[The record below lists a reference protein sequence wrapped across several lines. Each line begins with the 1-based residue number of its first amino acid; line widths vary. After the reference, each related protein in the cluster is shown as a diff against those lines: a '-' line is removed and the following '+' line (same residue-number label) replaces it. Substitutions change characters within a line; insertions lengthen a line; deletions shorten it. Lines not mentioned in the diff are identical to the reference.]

1 MPCTRPMTYGPV
13 KARLLRA
20 CTVAGLAAAAAGLA
34 AGAAANEVAAAAM
47 EGDPTA
53 VRRLLQEGADV
64 DAPQSDGTTAL
75 HWAVRWDDHE
85 TAGLLIRAGA
95 ALDAANQSGATPM
108 RLATLNGS
116 AAMIARLL
124 DAGLDPNA
132 ALSPDGDTALMM
144 AARTGR
150 PDAIRTL
157 LARGAEVN
165 RAETWGGTT
174 ALMWAVAEHHA
185 EAVELLIAHGAD
197 VDARSRIYPVA
208 DAAGSEGPEPED
220 AEPDAEPVGYSNG
233 GFTPL
238 LFAAREGDLAS
249 ARVLIAGA
257 ADVDAVAS
265 DGKDPL
271 GLAIYNGN
279 YGLASLLLDSGS
291 RVDHPDAEGFTPLFW
306 AVDRRNMEWN
316 PGFPWTV
323 TADPLP
329 LIRKLLDAGADPNRF
344 VDKTP
349 RSRRN
354 FGGSPRIQFATTL
367 MRAAYSA
374 DLELVRLL
382 LDYGADPDIRSSANE
397 TPLLAAAGHGWID
410 GYSQGKS
417 FAERLD
423 VIQLLVNLGADV
435 NWADDAGI
443 TPLMVAANMGDVA
456 IIQYL
461 VDRGADLGAHDLGKK
476 NDGAFGGSI
485 EPLMPI
491 DYAIGVGTFRPNNAI
506 VMMEEAAELMTRLMD
521 ERGIVHTTSECTLR
535 AFTCRDVDPMAA
547 SPAEIA
553 RLRAIQIG
561 HRVEGIVGGLAVED
575 DPAAGAEVPR

>member
-1 MPCTRPMTYGPV
+1 MSWTRATPHGSVTACLLGVCILAGP
-13 KARLLRA
+13 
-20 CTVAGLAAAAAGLA
+20 A
-34 AGAAANEVAAAAM
+34 AGAAAASDLADAAM
-47 EGDPTA
+47 AADAAE
-53 VRRLLQEGADV
+53 VRRLLEAGADA
-64 DAPQSDGTTAL
+64 DAPQTDGTTAL
-75 HWAVRWDDHE
+75 HWAARWDDHE
-85 TAGLLIRAGA
+85 AAALLVRAGA
-95 ALDAANQSGATPM
+95 SLDAANHAGSTPM
-108 RLATLNGS
+108 QLAAINGS
-116 AAMIARLL
+116 AAMIERLL
-124 DAGLDPNA
+124 DAGVDPDA
-132 ALSPDGDTALMM
+132 ALSPDRDTALMM

-150 PDAIRTL
+150 PDAISVL
-157 LARGAEVN
+157 LARGADVN
-165 RAETWGGTT
+165 RAESWGGTT
-174 ALMWAVAEHHA
+174 ALMWAVAEHHP
-185 EAVELLIAHGAD
+185 EAVELLVAHGAD

-208 DAAGSEGPEPED
+208 DAAGSEGPEPAD
-220 AEPDAEPVGYSNG
+220 ADPDAEPVGYSNG

-238 LFAAREGDLAS
+238 LFAAREGELAS
-249 ARVLIAGA
+249 ARLLVAGG

-279 YGLASLLLDSGS
+279 YELASFLLDSGS

-329 LIRKLLDAGADPNRF
+329 LIRKLLDAGADPNRM

-354 FGGSPRIQFATTL
+354 FGGSPRIKFATTF

-382 LDYGADPDIRSSANE
+382 LEYGADPTIRSSDNE

-417 FAERLD
+417 FPERLE
-423 VIQLLVNLGADV
+423 VIRLLVELGADV

-443 TPLMVAANMGDVA
+443 TPLMVAANMGDVD

-461 VDRGADLGAHDLGKK
+461 VDQGADLGAHDLGKK

-491 DYAIGVGTFRPNNAI
+491 DYAVGVGTFRPNNAI
-506 VMMEEAAELMTRLMD
+506 VMMEDAVELMTRMMA

-535 AFTCRDVDPMAA
+535 AFTCGDVDPMAA
-547 SPAEIA
+547 SPAEIE

-575 DPAAGAEVPR
+575 DPGEDAQAPR